1 VTKNG
6 VSIATPSWLTFTSN
20 QFSFTITAVADIGTY
35 KVSTTSE
42 IPQVDPGNPGFNRK
56 ITSTFDIVVVSDCTI
71 STITDR
77 TIDDMTLSI
86 GGSNTQDATFAD
98 SITTARSVAN
108 YCGPRTYTFTPSKT
122 FLTVINGSIL

>member
-1 VTKNG
+1 VTKGG
-6 VSIATPSWLTFTSN
+6 VSIATPTWLTFNSN

-35 KVSTTSE
+35 TVTTTSE
-42 IPQVDPGNPGFNRK
+42 IPQVDPGTGVNRK

-98 SITTARSVAN
+98 FTTTARGVAN
-108 YCGPRTYTFTPSKT
+108 YCGP
-122 FLTVINGSIL
+122 